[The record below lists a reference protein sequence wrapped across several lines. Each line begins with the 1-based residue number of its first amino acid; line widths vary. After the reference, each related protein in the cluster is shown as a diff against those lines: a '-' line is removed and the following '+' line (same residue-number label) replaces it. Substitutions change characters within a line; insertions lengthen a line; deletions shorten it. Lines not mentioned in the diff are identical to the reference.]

1 MLLSDAKSKLIKW
14 AGIMLFIFFIIN
26 DGHAQV
32 SYVGNG
38 LKVVIEG
45 TSNIHDWEMES
56 NQASCNANFQMNGNA
71 ITGLNNLSLNLLAE
85 SLKSGKGAMD
95 KNTYKAMVTDKYPR
109 ISFVVSQA
117 NTKASGANTYTISAK
132 GKLSI
137 SSGVKDVWIAANC
150 TVNPDKSIS
159 VAGSYKLNMSEYNV
173 TPPSIM
179 FGSIVVGDPITV
191 KFNFVL
197 KAQ

>member
-1 MLLSDAKSKLIKW
+1 MLVSVVKRKVMRTV
-14 AGIMLFIFFIIN
+14 GILFLMSFAMN
-26 DGHAQV
+26 ASQAQV
-32 SYVGNG
+32 NYIGNG
-38 LKVVIEG
+38 LKVLIEG

-56 NQASCNANFQMNGNA
+56 NQASCNAVFQMNGNS
-71 ITGLNNLSLNLLAE
+71 ITGLTSMNLVMMAE

-95 KNTYKAMVTDKYPR
+95 KNTYKALETDKYPR

-117 NTKASGANTYTISAK
+117 NAKPSNANTFIVSAK

-150 TVNPDKSIS
+150 TVNPDKSIT
-159 VAGSYKLNMSEYNV
+159 VNGSYKLKMTDYNV